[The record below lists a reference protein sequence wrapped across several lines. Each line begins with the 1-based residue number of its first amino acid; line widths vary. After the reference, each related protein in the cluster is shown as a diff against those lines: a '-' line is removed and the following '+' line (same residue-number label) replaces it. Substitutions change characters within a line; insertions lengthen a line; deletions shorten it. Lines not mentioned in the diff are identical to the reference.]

1 VTTKPPSPVNEF
13 PAESLEKIAYSSVS
27 FIPTQEPNDQTR
39 LAYYVWDWLKNRRG
53 TLEQA
58 VAASGSRM
66 KIPQQEAVKIIEDGL
81 RRQGVRL

>member
-1 VTTKPPSPVNEF
+1 
-13 PAESLEKIAYSSVS
+13 
-27 FIPTQEPNDQTR
+27 